1 MEHQDQVIDKS
12 KWNYTVIENEIIE
25 TDLLDIYE
33 KTLYITL
40 KRFANIQTG
49 EAFPGVKKVSK
60 FAAMSERKARSV
72 ISSLT
77 KKGFLKVEHRKNQT
91 SIYTLLSVPAQ
102 DAVGGARHA
111 VGHAHGAVGVVHE
124 VQGGHAHGAD
134 ELKKH
139 ELKRIELKKENNILS
154 DSPNQTML
162 EIPYAEIIEH
172 LNTICNT
179 KFRASTT
186 KTKSLIKARFNEG
199 FNLNDF
205 KKVIQVKSSQWL
217 NSDMEKYLRP
227 ETLFGTK
234 FEGYL
239 NEGVNN
245 QNGTYQHSNRKHE
258 FTDGIDF

>member
-1 MEHQDQVIDKS
+1 MASHDQVIDKS
-12 KWNYTVIENEIIE
+12 NWNYTVIENEIIE

-33 KTLYITL
+33 KVFYITL

-77 KKGFLKVEHRKNQT
+77 EKGFLKVEHRKNQT

-102 DAVGGARHA
+102 DAVGGAPHA
-111 VGHAHGAVGVVHE
+111 VGHAHGAVGVMHE
-124 VQGGHAHGAD
+124 VQGGHAQDAY

-139 ELKRIELKKENNILS
+139 ELKKENNILS

-162 EIPYAEIIEH
+162 EIPFAEIIEH

-205 KKVIQVKSSQWL
+205 KKVIQVKSSQWM

-239 NEGVNN
+239 NEGNEGN
-245 QNGTYQHSNRKHE
+245 QSVQLSTVIAPPE
-258 FTDGIDF
+258 LDFGKGEN